1 MEENKNELTNEVPDE
16 VVSTEAQ
23 IEVTEEENEITVSE
37 EEITDEEISSKES
50 EEDFEEGETEVFFV
64 DPSELEEINNPRP
77 VVKIL
82 ASIAALILTIVL
94 TLVLTPR
101 VKYLWAMHLVNNGN
115 YQAAYDVLS
124 EIGGS
129 YERAENELKRFV
141 KTYEA
146 EEVSGE
152 TDADAQTVTYKYEF
166 KKNYQKKITEQGGTQ
181 TEEELFYDKNGN
193 VVKKI
198 ESDMYGSKITT
209 EYEYDKDGNPV
220 KVSASNDYAELISKN
235 KYDKNGN
242 CIETE
247 QTYKMGEQSQKQ
259 KVVIKNHSMQYVAK

>member
-1 MEENKNELTNEVPDE
+1 
-16 VVSTEAQ
+16 
-23 IEVTEEENEITVSE
+23 
-37 EEITDEEISSKES
+37 
-50 EEDFEEGETEVFFV
+50 
-64 DPSELEEINNPRP
+64 
-77 VVKIL
+77 
-82 ASIAALILTIVL
+82 
-94 TLVLTPR
+94 
-101 VKYLWAMHLVNNGN
+101 MHLVNNGD
-115 YQAAYDVLS
+115 YQDAYDILY

-146 EEVSGE
+146 EEVSGD
-152 TDADAQTVTYKYEF
+152 TGAGTQTITYKYEF
-166 KKNYQKKITEQGGTQ
+166 KENYQKKTTEQDGTQ

-193 VVKKI
+193 IIKKI

-209 EYEYDKDGNPV
+209 EYEYDKDGNPI
-220 KVSASNDYAELISKN
+220 KISASNDYAELISEN

-259 KVVIKNHSMQYVAK
+259 KVVIKNHSMQYVKK